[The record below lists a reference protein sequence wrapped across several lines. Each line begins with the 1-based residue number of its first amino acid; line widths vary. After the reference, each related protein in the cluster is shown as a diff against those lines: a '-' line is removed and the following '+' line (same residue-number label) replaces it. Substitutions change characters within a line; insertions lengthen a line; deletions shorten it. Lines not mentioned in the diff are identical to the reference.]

1 MSCCGGKIPSAPVM
15 PPHASR
21 NVPSVVYR
29 YEGTTALTVTGR
41 ATNRRYVFARAGA
54 EVAVDWRDQPSVSQV
69 PKLREIRRG

>member
-1 MSCCGGKIPSAPVM
+1 MSCCGRRTPGAPVM
-15 PPHASR
+15 PPQASR

-29 YEGTTALTVTGR
+29 YEGTTALTVIGR
-41 ATNRRYVFARAGA
+41 ATNRRYTFAGSGA